1 MKRIDE
7 IIDGFTIYRVTLYGL
22 LFLTVVAFFYSFFG
36 LVVSSPLNLLTSL
49 ILIVGTCYL
58 TNKFFAKIFSVPTN
72 NESFFITALILFLIL
87 APLNSID
94 SAVIFLIAGTVA
106 MASKY
111 VLAVNKKHIF
121 NPAAFALVVVDLIG
135 SSQVQWWVGNKYMF
149 PFILIIGFL
158 IVRKV
163 SRFHLFLS
171 FISINLLTVSIFSF
185 FNKIDILSTLI
196 AAITSWPLLFLGTI
210 MLTEPFTTPPSQS
223 LQIVYGGL
231 VGVLA
236 GSPFHFGMIYLT
248 SELALILGNI
258 YSYIVSFKYRLIL
271 ALSEKKQLSPTI
283 YEFVFS
289 SLRKFNFLPGQYLEW
304 TLPLGKIDSRGNRR
318 YFTIASSPTEENVRL
333 GVRINFPS
341 SSFKKALVSV
351 KKGNKIYAGQLRG
364 DFVLPED
371 EKRKLVFIAGGIGI
385 TPFRSMIKYILDKKI
400 VRPVVLIYSNKKA
413 DEIAYKDVFDQ
424 AQKDLRVKIV
434 YTLTDKESVAADWKG
449 EVGRVDAAMIR
460 RQVPDYQESLFY
472 LSGPQAMVTAFEE
485 TLSIMGIKGKNI
497 KKDFFPGF

>member
-7 IIDGFTIYRVTLYGL
+7 ILDGFTIYRVTLYGL
-22 LFLTVVAFFYSFFG
+22 LFLTVVAFAYSFLG
-36 LVVSSPLNLLTSL
+36 LIISSPLNLLTSL
-49 ILIVGTCYL
+49 ILIVGACYL
-58 TNKFFAKIFSVPTN
+58 TNKIFAKIFNIPTN
-72 NESFFITALILFLIL
+72 NESFFITALILFLVL

-111 VLAVNKKHIF
+111 LLVVNKRHIF

-149 PFILIIGFL
+149 PFILVIGLL

-171 FISINLLTVSIFSF
+171 FVFINLLTVSIFSF

-196 AAITSWPLLFLGTI
+196 SVITSWPLLFLGTI

-236 GSPFHFGMIYLT
+236 GTPFHFGMIYLT

-258 YSYIVSFKYRLIL
+258 YSYVVSFKYRLIL
-271 ALSEKKQLSPTI
+271 ILDEKKQLSSSV
-283 YEFVFS
+283 YEFVFL
-289 SLRKFNFLPGQYLEW
+289 SLQKFNFLPGQYMEW
-304 TLPLGKIDSRGNRR
+304 TLPLRKIDSRGNRR
-318 YFTIASSPTEENVRL
+318 YFTIASSPTEENIHL
-333 GVRINFPS
+333 GVKINSPS
-341 SSFKKALVSV
+341 SSFKKALVSTER
-351 KKGNKIYAGQLRG
+351 GDKIYAGQLIG
-364 DFVLPED
+364 EFILPED
-371 EKRKLVFIAGGIGI
+371 KNKKLVFLAGGIGI
-385 TPFRSMIKYILDKKI
+385 TPFRSMIKFLLDNKI
-400 VRPVVLIYSNKKA
+400 ARPVILIYSNKKA
-413 DEIAYKDVFDQ
+413 DEIVYRDIFDR
-424 AQKDLRVKIV
+424 AQRDLGLKIV
-434 YTLTDKESVAADWKG
+434 YALTDKEVLPSDWQG
-449 EVGRVDAAMIR
+449 EVGRVDADMIA
-460 RQVPDYQESLFY
+460 RQVPDYMERIFY
-472 LSGPQAMVTAFEE
+472 LSGPHAMVTAFEE
-485 TLSIMGIKGKNI
+485 TLNKMGIKKKNI

>member
-1 MKRIDE
+1 MKRIDK
-7 IIDGFTIYRVTLYGL
+7 ILDNFTIYRVTLYGL
-22 LFLTVVAFFYSFFG
+22 LFLTVVAFVYSFLG
-36 LVVSSPLNLLTSL
+36 LIISSPINLLTSL

-58 TNKFFAKIFSVPTN
+58 TNKFFAKIFNVTAN

-149 PFILIIGFL
+149 PFILIIGLL

-171 FISINLLTVSIFSF
+171 FICINLLTVSIFSF
-185 FNKIDILSTLI
+185 FNKTDILSTLI
-196 AAITSWPLLFLGTI
+196 SVITSWPLLFLGTI
-210 MLTEPFTTPPSQS
+210 MLTEPFTTPPSKN

-236 GSPFHFGMIYLT
+236 GTPFHFGVIYLT

-258 YSYIVSFKYRLIL
+258 YSYIVSFKYRFIL
-271 ALSEKKQLSPTI
+271 ALLEKKQLSPTI

-318 YFTIASSPTEENVRL
+318 YFTIASSPAEKNVRL
-333 GVRINFPS
+333 GVKINFPS

-371 EKRKLVFIAGGIGI
+371 EKRKIAFIAGGIGI
-385 TPFRSMIKYILDKKI
+385 TPFRSMIKYLLDKKI
-400 VRPVVLIYSNKKA
+400 AKPVVLLYSNKKA
-413 DEIAYKDVFDQ
+413 DEVVYKNVFDE
-424 AQKDLRVKIV
+424 AQRKLGIKIV
-434 YTLTDKESVAADWKG
+434 YTLTDKDSLPSDWQG
-449 EVGRVDAAMIR
+449 EVGRVDADMIR
-460 RQVPDYQESLFY
+460 RQVPDYSERIFY
-472 LSGPQAMVTAFEE
+472 LSGPHVMVTAFEE
-485 TLSIMGIKGKNI
+485 TLNKIGIKEKNI
-497 KKDFFPGF
+497 KKDFFPGY

>member
-1 MKRIDE
+1 MKRIDK
-7 IIDGFTIYRVTLYGL
+7 ILNNFTIYRVTLYGL
-22 LFLTVVAFFYSFFG
+22 LFLTVISFFYSFFG
-36 LVVSSPLNLLTSL
+36 LVVSSPLNLLISL
-49 ILIVGTCYL
+49 MLIVGTCYL
-58 TNKFFAKIFSVPTN
+58 TNKFFAKIFNIPANS
-72 NESFFITALILFLIL
+72 ESYLITALILFLVL
-87 APLNSID
+87 APFNSID
-94 SAVIFLIAGTVA
+94 SAVMFLIAGTVS

-135 SSQVQWWVGNKYMF
+135 SSQVQWWVANKYMF
-149 PFILIIGFL
+149 PFILVIGFL
-158 IVRKV
+158 IIRKV

-171 FISINLLTVSIFSF
+171 FISVNLLTVSIFSF

-271 ALSEKKQLSPTI
+271 ALLEKKQLSSTI

-304 TLPLGKIDSRGNRR
+304 TLPLGKIDGRGNRR
-318 YFTIASSPTEENVRL
+318 YFTIASSPTEKNVHL
-333 GVRINFPS
+333 GVKINFPS
-341 SSFKKALVSV
+341 SSFKKALVSTE
-351 KKGNKIYAGQLRG
+351 KGDKIYAGQLSG

-371 EKRKLVFIAGGIGI
+371 KKIKLVFVAGGIGI
-385 TPFRSMIKYILDKKI
+385 TPFRSMIKFLLDNKI
-400 VRPVVLIYSNKKA
+400 ARPVILIYSNKKA
-413 DEIAYKDVFDQ
+413 DEITYKDVFDE
-424 AQKDLRVKIV
+424 AQRKLGTKIV
-434 YTLTDKESVAADWKG
+434 YTLTDKDSLPSDWQG
-449 EVGRVDAAMIR
+449 EVGRVDSEMIK
-460 RQVPDYQESLFY
+460 RQVPDYSERIFY
-472 LSGPQAMVTAFEE
+472 LSGPHAMVIAFEE
-485 TLSIMGIKGKNI
+485 TLRSMGIRGKNI
-497 KKDFFPGF
+497 KKDFFLGF